1 MSPKPKA
8 AFKTLGIKLGVFV
21 AELLIILTIHLLQK
35 VLLCSP
41 GNNSKKSKIGQAMEW
56 EKLLREHPVIRSK
69 RRIKM
74 LKKCFPSCLEKKKTQ
89 HTTHTAMQFHGEVVS
104 TKSILHLAEVLG
116 LQVHGD
122 RR

>member
-1 MSPKPKA
+1 MIRSAYSVSPKPKA

-74 LKKCFPSCLEKKKTQ
+74 LKVFSFMLRKKKN
-89 HTTHTAMQFHGEVVS
+89 TTHNTHSDAVS
-104 TKSILHLAEVLG
+104 W
-116 LQVHGD
+116 
-122 RR
+122 